1 VGVGCP
7 HAAAPRRLGPHPQC
21 YGRLL
26 LTPGTAAALALQAA
40 ICLRALMSEAQ
51 WTALTAGTTAASMTM
66 DRPDVINDVLKRA
79 ADQTSMRAASQL
91 GAGFDSSVVG
101 AVPKAAALGGIEQA
115 MGLLATAE
123 MQKKRMRAAVLLMW
137 IHCMCVL
144 TPMQMAAW

>member
-1 VGVGCP
+1 
-7 HAAAPRRLGPHPQC
+7 
-21 YGRLL
+21 
-26 LTPGTAAALALQAA
+26 
-40 ICLRALMSEAQ
+40 MSEAQ